1 MKISISINGVVRDI
15 LAKFQQVYEK
25 YEERDVKSDVITPNL
40 MEYTHFNSEEEL
52 YDFLYQEAP
61 MEIFGQATETVV
73 NVMSHLV
80 ELYKDMPSGYKL
92 RVVSDDLGRAKAA
105 TLWFLAKYGL
115 VCDEISFYNTK
126 TVGELWDITDV
137 FITSDVEVI
146 ESRPEGKKLVVVTQP
161 YNSSYECDLRLTNLK
176 ELTSLNI
183 NNILQTEEI

>member
-52 YDFLYQEAP
+52 YDFLYREAP